1 MISCQNIKILGIT
14 KNKMRM
20 KKKKKKGIN
29 VTESSKTC
37 INTLERFDPQKTN

>member
-20 KKKKKKGIN
+20 KKKKRKEKKK
-29 VTESSKTC
+29 E
-37 INTLERFDPQKTN
+37 LM

>member
-20 KKKKKKGIN
+20 KKKKKIEEIN
-29 VTESSKTC
+29 VT
-37 INTLERFDPQKTN
+37 LF